1 MLALAAANGHVSIVE
16 YLLSVGARH
25 SIRSFVTLRPMGLA
39 ASQGYMDI
47 VELLLLA
54 VREDGNEDSKED
66 LMKETVRRCED
77 GTSLRGP
84 VIIQA

>member
-1 MLALAAANGHVSIVE
+1 
-16 YLLSVGARH
+16 
-25 SIRSFVTLRPMGLA
+25 MGLA